1 MKKFVELLKGDSVIW
16 TMVIL
21 LSGIGIVEVYSATSM
36 LAYKYQDG
44 HTTYYFLRH
53 LMFVCI
59 GLILMFCA
67 SRISYKY
74 YFKIA
79 TPALCMA
86 VFFLILTLM
95 TGRDTNDARRWL
107 SLFGIRFQTSDP
119 AKLALMIYLAKVISS
134 SQNAGVKMID
144 VFKKCMIAIVLVC
157 GLVLPSNFSTAFLIG
172 VASLTVLFIGRINY
186 KWLLGSI
193 AGAVLAFGM
202 FVGVMLATGT
212 HSRVGTWSKRIETFF
227 NPKENSSADFQ
238 AQQSKIAIALG
249 DVFGKGPGNST
260 QRNILPHPYSD
271 FIYAIIVEE
280 GGLVAGTVVIVFYL
294 VFFYRCILIIK
305 NSERAFPAFIVLG
318 LSLNVMLQAVA
329 NMLVAV
335 NITPVTGQPLPF
347 VSMGGTASIF
357 TLFSVGIIL
366 NISRYTGK
374 KEPVE
379 EIEEESEVE
388 EVTDYPFI
396 AG

>member
-1 MKKFVELLKGDSVIW
+1 MTKLLELLKGDRVIW

-53 LMFVCI
+53 LMFVII
-59 GLILMFCA
+59 GLVLMFCA

-79 TPALCMA
+79 TPALCM
-86 VFFLILTLM
+86 VVLLLILTYM
-95 TGRDTNDARRWL
+95 TGQATNDARRWI
-107 SLFGIRFQTSDP
+107 SIFGIRFQTSDP
-119 AKLALMIYLAKVISS
+119 AKLILMIYLAKVISS
-134 SQNAGVKMID
+134 SQNPGVKMFD
-144 VFKKCMIAIVLVC
+144 VFKKCMIAILAVC
-157 GLVLPSNFSTAFLIG
+157 GLVLPANFSTAFLIG
-172 VASLTVLFIGRINY
+172 VASMTVLFIGRINY
-186 KWLLGSI
+186 KWLLATLGV
-193 AGAVLAFGM
+193 AVLLFGL
-202 FVGVMLATGT
+202 FVGIMVATGT

-227 NPKENSSADFQ
+227 NPDANSGSDFQ

-280 GGLVAGTVVIVFYL
+280 GGLFGGTVVIVFYL

-318 LSLNVMLQAVA
+318 LSLNIMLQAVA

-347 VSMGGTASIF
+347 VSMGGTASIL

-374 KEPVE
+374 KEAVE
-379 EIEEESEVE
+379 EIEEESEIE
-388 EVTDYPFI
+388 EKE
-396 AG
+396 A